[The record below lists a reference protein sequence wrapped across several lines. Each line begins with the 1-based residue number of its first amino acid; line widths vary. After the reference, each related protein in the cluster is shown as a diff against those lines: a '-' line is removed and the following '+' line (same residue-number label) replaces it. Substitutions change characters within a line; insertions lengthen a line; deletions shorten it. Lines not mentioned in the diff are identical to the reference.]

1 MVNEMCGHSVWR
13 CVGAAGGAGALGWA
27 SGVLVGLKV
36 LILHLLWCG
45 VGVSGKM
52 LVDRVVSV
60 RKGLIVSTFVS
71 NHMQNRINRT
81 ITLQSTNLMSQILNQ
96 NLVSQFIWQ
105 CAPGAL
111 R

>member
-1 MVNEMCGHSVWR
+1 LWLG
-13 CVGAAGGAGALGWA
+13 VGAVGKAL
-27 SGVLVGLKV
+27 L
-36 LILHLLWCG
+36 
-45 VGVSGKM
+45 
-52 LVDRVVSV
+52 DRVVAV
-60 RKGLIVSTFVS
+60 GGGLIVSTFVS